1 MPFRSQLF
9 PSVTWLFAAVFPWF
23 SPFPFPVFPGFLF
36 VSLSFLSGFPLV
48 FPFPVFPGFPRVSLG
63 FPWFPCRFYVVF
75 PWFSL
80 VLEPQENSGKT
91 KRKLEENYRKTPEKP
106 GKTREGENHKP
117 PGVRV
122 WERSFGLLALD
133 LDLGILYTISKHMI
147 CTVSSIFLGV

>member
-23 SPFPFPVFPGFLF
+23 SPSR
-36 VSLSFLSGFPLV
+36 VSLGFAVVFIWFSLGFPL
-48 FPFPVFPGFPRVSLG
+48 PGFPRVSLG

-91 KRKLEENYRKTPEKP
+91 KRKLQENYRKTPEKP

-117 PGVRV
+117 PEQSSAAHSVVGRV
-122 WERSFGLLALD
+122 QGLLWLD
-133 LDLGILYTISKHMI
+133 VAAELRASLRPPGRISPAHGS
-147 CTVSSIFLGV
+147 V

>member
-23 SPFPFPVFPGFLF
+23 SPSR
-36 VSLSFLSGFPLV
+36 VSLGFAVVFIWFSLGFPL
-48 FPFPVFPGFPRVSLG
+48 PGFPRVSLG

-91 KRKLEENYRKTPEKP
+91 KRKLEENHRKTPEKP

-117 PGVRV
+117 PVPLVR
-122 WERSFGLLALD
+122 GLLFGYCAA
-133 LDLGILYTISKHMI
+133 
-147 CTVSSIFLGV
+147 FF

>member
-23 SPFPFPVFPGFLF
+23 SPSR
-36 VSLSFLSGFPLV
+36 VSLGFAVVFIWFSLGFPL
-48 FPFPVFPGFPRVSLG
+48 PGFPRVSLG

-91 KRKLEENYRKTPEKP
+91 KRKLEENHRKTPEKP

-117 PGVRV
+117 PAQGPA
-122 WERSFGLLALD
+122 LALSHIAAHVD
-133 LDLGILYTISKHMI
+133 MTIDNK
-147 CTVSSIFLGV
+147 CFRSSPGHRRGFKRPLKFA